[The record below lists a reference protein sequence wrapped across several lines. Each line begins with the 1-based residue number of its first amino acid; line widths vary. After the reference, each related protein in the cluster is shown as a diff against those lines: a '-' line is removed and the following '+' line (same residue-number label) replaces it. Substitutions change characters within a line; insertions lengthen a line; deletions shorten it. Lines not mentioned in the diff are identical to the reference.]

1 MKDSIT
7 MPTPETSDVGQLL
20 FYMLGIFVINS
31 EKNEQQQMGLYI
43 EGEHV
48 SYYVDDHI
56 YIFAFALGIDLLWN
70 IQMS

>member
-20 FYMLGIFVINS
+20 FYMLGIFLINS

-56 YIFAFALGIDLLWN
+56 IYLHLH
-70 IQMS
+70 

>member
-31 EKNEQQQMGLYI
+31 EKNKQQQMGLYI

-48 SYYVDDHI
+48 SYYI
-56 YIFAFALGIDLLWN
+56 CI
-70 IQMS
+70 

>member
-56 YIFAFALGIDLLWN
+56 IYLHLH
-70 IQMS
+70 